1 MEKSVGYGAFM
12 LLNKFAS
19 IPFSPIES
27 PSWNYRH
34 LAAVH
39 GQLSMRRKLNPAS
52 QFNSSP
58 VPSPREAERLNNEWI
73 IEQRELIAGE

>member
-27 PSWNYRH
+27 PSWNYRYF
-34 LAAVH
+34 
-39 GQLSMRRKLNPAS
+39 RRGSRQAPQIESS
-52 QFNSSP
+52 QPIQFK
-58 VPSPREAERLNNEWI
+58 PRA
-73 IEQRELIAGE
+73 IA